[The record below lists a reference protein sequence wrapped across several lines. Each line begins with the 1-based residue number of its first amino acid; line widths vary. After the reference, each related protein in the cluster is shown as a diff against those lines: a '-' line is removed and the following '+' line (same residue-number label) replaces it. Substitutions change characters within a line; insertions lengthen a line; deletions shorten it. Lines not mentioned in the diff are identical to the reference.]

1 MEHNQIMMIIY
12 DQVSTFH
19 ILSDSCVEIH
29 DPSFTE
35 PKLVREQIVAFKVG
49 TKISLEINDT
59 KQMMYFVSFEKIR
72 PSFNKESSI

>member
-1 MEHNQIMMIIY
+1 MKIY

-35 PKLVREQIVAFKVG
+35 PKLVKEQIVAFKIE

-59 KQMMYFVSFEKIR
+59 KQIMYFVI
-72 PSFNKESSI
+72 

>member
-1 MEHNQIMMIIY
+1 MKIY

-35 PKLVREQIVAFKVG
+35 PKLVKEQIVAFKIE

-59 KQMMYFVSFEKIR
+59 KQIMYFVIWKNMPIF
-72 PSFNKESSI
+72 

>member
-1 MEHNQIMMIIY
+1 MKIY

-35 PKLVREQIVAFKVG
+35 PKLVKEQIVAFKIE

-59 KQMMYFVSFEKIR
+59 KQIMYFVSFENIC

>member
-1 MEHNQIMMIIY
+1 MKIY

-35 PKLVREQIVAFKVG
+35 PKLVKEQIVAFKIEK
-49 TKISLEINDT
+49 KISLEINDT
-59 KQMMYFVSFEKIR
+59 KQIMYFVIWKNMPIF
-72 PSFNKESSI
+72 